1 MTTDV
6 TTPRPEYND
15 QLKDVI
21 RNRAAVGG
29 EREVKKAT
37 TEFLPPL
44 ASMCCTVINDPDNE
58 SQQITYSQKI
68 TTQGQAKYNK
78 YISNAFFYGASGRTV
93 DGLVGLIFS
102 KPATVELSPQIE
114 YLDDNAD
121 GKGTNLRA
129 VAKTACNEAFITPR
143 SGFLVDF
150 PNVNQRFSA
159 LNAERMNL
167 RPKILHYKFES
178 IINWHFEVVNN
189 VQKLVLL
196 VLKEPVSIRTGFQI
210 ENKYQYRVLELIEG
224 IYAQS
229 VYNDSGALTTEPS
242 PVLVNG
248 NPSDEI
254 PFYFVEVGA
263 EGKSIINDLV
273 DTNLHHYRSSAD
285 YGAFL
290 HISSFPIF
298 TETGA
303 AQGANNAVGPGVKW
317 NNPNPEATF
326 GVLQVDGNA
335 DSHRLALK
343 DDEERMAALGAEQL
357 KPRVSGVESAE
368 AKSLDQV
375 AQNSTT
381 ADVAITVSNELTKA
395 INFCA
400 RWRGAAEDIVYMLN
414 IDYNPTG
421 LSPQALTALI
431 AVWQNGGISY
441 ETFYE
446 NLQKGEIARNGIT
459 SDEERALVAENP
471 EDRVE

>member
-6 TTPRPEYND
+6 KQARPEYAD
-15 QLKDVI
+15 QLKDVT
-21 RNRAAVGG
+21 RNRAAVAG
-29 EREVKKAT
+29 ERAVKAGK

-44 ASMCCTVINDPDNE
+44 ASMCCTVSYNEDTE
-58 SQQITYSQKI
+58 SQSISYSTTITA
-68 TTQGQAKYNK
+68 QGLAKYDK
-78 YISNAFFYGASGRTV
+78 YISNAFFYGATGRTV

-102 KPATVELSPQIE
+102 KPATYELNSQID
-114 YLDDNAD
+114 YLEDNSD

-129 VAKTACNEAFITPR
+129 LAKAACNEAFITPR

-150 PNVNQRFSA
+150 PNVQQRVSR
-159 LNAERMNL
+159 LTAEQQNL

-196 VLKEPVSIRTGFQI
+196 VLKEPVSVRNGFEI
-210 ENKYQYRVLELIEG
+210 KNEYQYRVLELIDNV
-224 IYAQS
+224 YTQA
-229 VYNDSGALTTEPS
+229 VYNDSGELVTPPL
-242 PVLVNG
+242 PVSVNG
-248 NPSDEI
+248 NNADEI

-273 DTNLHHYRSSAD
+273 DTNLHHYRVSAD
-285 YGAFL
+285 YGGKL
-290 HISSFPIF
+290 HHSSFIIY

-303 AQGANNAVGPGVKW
+303 QSGSNAIIGNGVKW
-317 NNPNPEATF
+317 NNSQADATF
-326 GVLQVDGNA
+326 GILQPDGNA

-357 KPRVSGVESAE
+357 KPRASGAESAE

-400 RWRGAAEDIVYMLN
+400 RWLGAAEDIEYKLN
-414 IDYNPTG
+414 TDYNPTG
-421 LSPQALTALI
+421 LDAQKLTALV
-431 AVWQNGGISY
+431 AAWQGGAISY
-441 ETFYE
+441 DTFYE
-446 NLQKGEIARNGIT
+446 NLQKGEIARTGIN
-459 SDEERALVAENP
+459 SEEEQGLLTDNNI
-471 EDRVE
+471 